1 MRQVPAEL
9 AERLVPAAVVFA
21 ERGFD
26 DARIEDLTDA
36 TGIASSTLYYYFEGK
51 RDILVFLLDD
61 FVARV
66 ATSVATAARSA
77 GPARERLDRVIR
89 TQLALMAEHPHTC
102 RVLLAE
108 LGRLG
113 RLPDT
118 AKAVNE
124 AFHEPVQELLR
135 AGIQDGSLRDLPPET
150 AASAIFGAVT
160 VTALHYLVAEQPLPV
175 DDVAN
180 GLLATLAGGYAP
192 APEKRTT
199 R

>member
-9 AERLVPAAVVFA
+9 AERLAPAAAVFA

-51 RDILVFLLDD
+51 RGILVFLLDD

-66 ATSVATAARSA
+66 ATSVATAARST
-77 GPARERLDRVIR
+77 GSARARLDRVIR
-89 TQLALMAEHPHTC
+89 TQLQLMAEQPHTC

-108 LGRLG
+108 LGHLG

-150 AASAIFGAVT
+150 AASAIYGAVT

-175 DDVAN
+175 DNVAD
-180 GLLATLAGGYAP
+180 GLLAILAGGYAP
-192 APEKRTT
+192 ASEKRTT
-199 R
+199 S